1 MNSLKLLSTVTRHSQ
16 ATKVFVRR
24 INNQNLIPK
33 VDFSW
38 TEDKIIDTIS
48 KAAQSGGPGFFYLE
62 NHGIDSSVFENAIEQ
77 SNLFYS
83 TTSMEQKEAIT
94 NHGYAGAPPGKSSKG
109 YVPPGLEGSYPKDDI
124 TDIRSISRFEL

>member
-1 MNSLKLLSTVTRHSQ
+1 MNSLKLLSTVTRHNQ
-16 ATKVFVRR
+16 ATKVFVRK

-38 TEDKIIDTIS
+38 KEDKIIDTIS

-83 TTSMEQKEAIT
+83 TTSMEQKDAIT
-94 NHGYAGAPPGKSSKG
+94 NHGYAGAPSGKSSKG
-109 YVPPGLEGSYPKDDI
+109 KDLSKYLFLRIYINGI
-124 TDIRSISRFEL
+124 T

>member
-38 TEDKIIDTIS
+38 KEDKIIDTIS

-109 YVPPGLEGSYPKDDI
+109 KV
-124 TDIRSISRFEL
+124 FF